1 MCFGAAETIKDLDR
15 MKLILIKKRKAFVD
29 LKAVNRE
36 KTGKKI
42 HVEDSS

>member
-1 MCFGAAETIKDLDR
+1 MCFGAAETIKDLNR
-15 MKLILIKKRKAFVD
+15 MKLILIKKKNTFVD
-29 LKAVNRE
+29 LKAVDQE